1 MFIHLASSHIRNNGE
16 QGFRSLFLPSVNV
29 LQRLIGS
36 QMQCSV
42 LKSWLILKAEAGTED
57 RTFASRTVRNESFTV
72 KTVLNCEL

>member
-29 LQRLIGS
+29 LQRLIGCFTS
-36 QMQCSV
+36 AVQCVEVMFDSG
-42 LKSWLILKAEAGTED
+42 AGTED
-57 RTFASRTVRNESFTV
+57 RKFAPGTVRNESFTV